1 MKKESKVVLLGAGLN
16 EVFEKFT
23 DLKNF
28 ESNINEIPDT
38 DLKENINL
46 TSTGIHIDAK
56 GVLSKL
62 GILGDN
68 SWDGKIEKTVLR
80 DDYGE
85 IQYSLS
91 GSGINSG
98 AAWIQLIPVE
108 LDKTKARIVID
119 LDINMFSSIGL
130 ILKMASSDQI
140 ESVVNGIINYIEKL
154 F

>member
-1 MKKESKVVLLGAGLN
+1 MKKESKVVLLKTGLS

-23 DLKNF
+23 NLKNF
-28 ESNINEIPDT
+28 ENNLNDIPDT
-38 DLKENINL
+38 DIKNNINL
-46 TSTGIHIDAK
+46 TSTGIHINAK
-56 GVLSKL
+56 HVLGKL
-62 GILGDN
+62 GILGEN
-68 SWDGKIEKTVLR
+68 SWDGKIEKTILR
-80 DDYGE
+80 EDYGE

-98 AAWIQLIPVE
+98 TAWIQLIPVE
-108 LDKTKARIVID
+108 SGKTKARIVID

>member
-1 MKKESKVVLLGAGLN
+1 MKKESKVVLLEAGLN

-23 DLKNF
+23 NLKNF

-38 DLKENINL
+38 DLKENIKLN
-46 TSTGIHIDAK
+46 STGIHIDAK

-62 GILGDN
+62 GILGNN

-108 LDKTKARIVID
+108 SDKTKARIVID
-119 LDINMFSSIGL
+119 LDINTFSSIGL

-140 ESVVNGIINYIEKL
+140 DSVVNGMIDYIEEL